1 MANKIR
7 GITVEI
13 GGDTTGLTK
22 ALKQVNSEIKS
33 TQSQLKD
40 VEKLLKLDPG
50 NTELLTQKQ
59 QLLAQTVSE
68 TKEKLSALK
77 QAEEK
82 LKEAGVDENSA
93 QFMAL
98 KREIIDTENSLKS
111 AEKAAGSF
119 SVSLAKASS
128 AAKDLSDKAAVV
140 AQKTK
145 VLSAAAAGVITGL
158 AGAAYSAVQ
167 ASDELNTLAKQSGL
181 TTAEIQKMNYAA
193 DIVDVSSDTI
203 IGALKKMRKNMNSTS
218 SDVQAAW
225 DRIGVSAKDA
235 NGEFRDSTEVFYEVL
250 EGLSNIE
257 NETERDIVAMS
268 LFGKSADELA
278 GIIDDGGAA
287 LKAMGEEAENLG
299 LIMDQDTLDSLNAV
313 NDQIDRLKAQAK
325 ATLAQS
331 GAKAMEALLPVFEKV
346 TAAISKLLEWIG
358 SLNTEQLETILT
370 IAAIVAAI
378 SPVAG
383 IISKIS
389 GAVGTLL
396 DFLPTLQTMFSAVTG
411 FLAANPWVLIAA
423 AVAAAVILIIQNWD
437 TIKEKAAQLVA
448 WINEHLVE
456 PWKQIWATI
465 KEVCVS
471 IFESVVT
478 FISNKWEAIKE
489 KAGAFI
495 SWIKDHFIEPWRN
508 AWNNV
513 KEIFSGVFGALE
525 GIAKSPLNAIIGF
538 INKVISGINSFINKI
553 NSGGFAE
560 LLGAVGLK
568 VNLPTIPSI
577 PALAKGGILSKG
589 TALVGEAGPELLTLS
604 NGRAIVQPLSAD
616 MEGLTGALNTLT
628 GSLSQDAP
636 INIVVQS
643 VLDGRVIGET
653 AYRYSLN
660 RARMHGT

>member
-1 MANKIR
+1 MAAKIR

-59 QLLAQTVSE
+59 QLLAKTVSE
-68 TKEKLSALK
+68 TKEKLAALK
-77 QAEEK
+77 QAEEQ
-82 LKEAGVDENSA
+82 LKAAGVDENSA

-119 SVSLAKASS
+119 SVSLSKASN
-128 AAKDLSDKAAVV
+128 AAKELSSKAELV

-193 DIVDVSSDTI
+193 DIVDVSSDSI

-225 DRIGVSAKDA
+225 DKIGVSAKDA

-250 EGLSNIE
+250 EGLSKIE

-287 LKAMGEEAENLG
+287 LKAMGEEAESLG

-325 ATLAQS
+325 GTLAQS

-346 TAAISKLLEWIG
+346 TEAISKLLEWIG

-383 IISKIS
+383 IIAKIS

-437 TIKEKAAQLVA
+437 TIKEKAAALVA

-456 PWKQIWATI
+456 PWKQIWNNI

-478 FISNKWEAIKE
+478 FITNKWDAIKE
-489 KAGAFI
+489 KAAAFI
-495 SWIKDHFIEPWRN
+495 SWIKEHFIEPWKN
-508 AWNNV
+508 LWNNA
-513 KEIFSGVFGALE
+513 KEIFSGVFGALA
-525 GIAKSPLNAIIGF
+525 GIVKSPLNAIIGF
-538 INKVISGINSFINKI
+538 INKVISGINSLINKV
-553 NSGGFAE
+553 NSSAFAD

-568 VNLPTIPSI
+568 VNIPTIPSI
-577 PALAKGGILSKG
+577 PALAKGGILSSG

-604 NGRAIVQPLSAD
+604 NGRAIVQPLSKD
-616 MEGLTGALNTLT
+616 FEGLTGALNTLT

-653 AYRYSLN
+653 AYKYSLN
-660 RARMHGT
+660 RARAYGR

>member
-1 MANKIR
+1 
-7 GITVEI
+7 
-13 GGDTTGLTK
+13 
-22 ALKQVNSEIKS
+22 
-33 TQSQLKD
+33 
-40 VEKLLKLDPG
+40 
-50 NTELLTQKQ
+50 
-59 QLLAQTVSE
+59 
-68 TKEKLSALK
+68 
-77 QAEEK
+77 
-82 LKEAGVDENSA
+82 
-93 QFMAL
+93 
-98 KREIIDTENSLKS
+98 
-111 AEKAAGSF
+111 
-119 SVSLAKASS
+119 
-128 AAKDLSDKAAVV
+128 
-140 AQKTK
+140 
-145 VLSAAAAGVITGL
+145 
-158 AGAAYSAVQ
+158 
-167 ASDELNTLAKQSGL
+167 
-181 TTAEIQKMNYAA
+181 MNYAA
-193 DIVDVSSDTI
+193 DVVDVSSDAI

-225 DRIGVSAKDA
+225 DKIGVSAKDA

-250 EGLSNIE
+250 EGLSKIE

-287 LKAMGEEAENLG
+287 LKAMGEEAESLG
-299 LIMDQDTLDSLNAV
+299 LIMDQDTLDSRNAV

-325 ATLAQS
+325 GTLAQS

-383 IISKIS
+383 IIAKIS

-437 TIKEKAAQLVA
+437 TIKEKAAALVA

-456 PWKQIWATI
+456 PWKQIWNTI

-478 FISNKWEAIKE
+478 FITNKWDAIKE
-489 KAGAFI
+489 KAAAFI
-495 SWIKDHFIEPWRN
+495 SWIKEHFIEPWKN
-508 AWNNV
+508 LWNNA
-513 KEIFSGVFGALE
+513 KEIFSGVFGALA
-525 GIAKSPLNAIIGF
+525 GIVKSPLNAIIGF
-538 INKVISGINSFINKI
+538 INKVISGINSLINKV
-553 NSGGFAE
+553 NSSAFAD

-568 VNLPTIPSI
+568 VNIPTIPSI
-577 PALAKGGILSKG
+577 PALAKGGILSSG

-604 NGRAIVQPLSAD
+604 NGRAVVQPLSAN
-616 MEGLTGALNTLT
+616 MEGLTGALKTLT

-643 VLDGRVIGET
+643 VLDGKVIGET

-660 RARMHGT
+660 RARAYGR

>member
-1 MANKIR
+1 MAAKIR

-59 QLLAQTVSE
+59 QLLAKTVSE
-68 TKEKLSALK
+68 TKEKLAALK
-77 QAEEK
+77 QAEEQ
-82 LKEAGVDENSA
+82 LKAAGVDENSA

-119 SVSLAKASS
+119 SVSLSKASN
-128 AAKDLSDKAAVV
+128 AAKELSSKAELV

-193 DIVDVSSDTI
+193 DIVDVSSDSI

-225 DRIGVSAKDA
+225 DKIGVSAKDA

-250 EGLSNIE
+250 EGLSKIE

-287 LKAMGEEAENLG
+287 LKAMGEEAESLG

-325 ATLAQS
+325 GTLAQS

-346 TAAISKLLEWIG
+346 TEAISKLLEWIG

-383 IISKIS
+383 IIAKIS

-437 TIKEKAAQLVA
+437 TIKEKAAALQSR
-448 WINEHLVE
+448 
-456 PWKQIWATI
+456 Q
-465 KEVCVS
+465 
-471 IFESVVT
+471 
-478 FISNKWEAIKE
+478 KE
-489 KAGAFI
+489 KN
-495 SWIKDHFIEPWRN
+495 W
-508 AWNNV
+508 
-513 KEIFSGVFGALE
+513 
-525 GIAKSPLNAIIGF
+525 
-538 INKVISGINSFINKI
+538 
-553 NSGGFAE
+553 
-560 LLGAVGLK
+560 
-568 VNLPTIPSI
+568 
-577 PALAKGGILSKG
+577 
-589 TALVGEAGPELLTLS
+589 
-604 NGRAIVQPLSAD
+604 
-616 MEGLTGALNTLT
+616 
-628 GSLSQDAP
+628 
-636 INIVVQS
+636 
-643 VLDGRVIGET
+643 
-653 AYRYSLN
+653 
-660 RARMHGT
+660 